1 MRRIAALLI
10 APLLLVTATACGSD
24 DSGKAGE
31 PPAVSGAADKK
42 PKIDKGEG
50 GPPKDLKVKVLKE
63 GDGAKLQKGDALTAN
78 YLGQLWDG
86 KVFDNSWDRGQPAT
100 FEIGTG
106 KVVKGWDEGLVGQ
119 KLGSRVELVIPP
131 DKGYGEQGQGEQIP
145 PKSTLVFV
153 VDLKSVTPNKPSGK
167 VVEQKNEDL
176 PKVGTNTDGKAP
188 SVTVPKDKDAPSKTQ
203 SETIIEGTGKTVGKD
218 DTIQTHFEA
227 VLWKDSKPLDNTW
240 QQSGMQAVA
249 LKSLPGWQEGLAGKK
264 VGSRVLLVV
273 PKSALT
279 EAQQKQFDSAVVFVV
294 DILGV
299 N

>member
-24 DSGKAGE
+24 DSGKSGE

-42 PKIDKGEG
+42 PKIEKGAG
-50 GPPKDLKVKVLKE
+50 DPPKDLKVKVLKE
-63 GDGAKLQKGDALTAN
+63 GDGATLKKGDALTAN

-131 DKGYGEQGQGEQIP
+131 DKGYGDQGQGQTIP

-153 VDLKSVTPNKPSGK
+153 VDLKSVTSNKPEGK
-167 VVEQKNEDL
+167 VVEQKNEAL

-188 SVTVPKDKDAPSKTQ
+188 SVTIPKGDAPEKQQ
-203 SETIIEGTGKTVGKD
+203 SETIIEGNGKAVGKD
-218 DTIQTHFEA
+218 DTVQTQFEA
-227 VLWKDSKPLDNTW
+227 FLWKDSKPLDNTW
-240 QQSGMQAVA
+240 SQSGIQSVA

-264 VGSRVLLVV
+264 VGSRVLMVV

-279 EAQQKQFDSAVVFVV
+279 AEQQKQFDSPVVFVV
-294 DILGV
+294 DILGIG
-299 N
+299 

>member
-31 PPAVSGAADKK
+31 PPAVSGEADKK

-50 GPPKDLKVKVLKE
+50 DPPKDLKIKVLKE

-153 VDLKSVTPNKPSGK
+153 VDLKSVTPNKPTGK

-188 SVTVPKDKDAPSKTQ
+188 SVTVPKDKDAPSKVQ
-203 SETIIEGTGKTVGKD
+203 SETIIEGTGKPVGKD

>member
-1 MRRIAALLI
+1 MI

-31 PPAVSGAADKK
+31 PPAVSGEADKK
-42 PKIDKGEG
+42 PKIDKGKG
-50 GPPKDLKVKVLKE
+50 DPPKDLKIKVLKE

-153 VDLKSVTPNKPSGK
+153 VDLKSVTPNKPTGK

-188 SVTVPKDKDAPSKTQ
+188 SVTIPKDKDAPSKTQ
-203 SETIIEGTGKTVGKD
+203 SETIIEGTGKPVGKD
-218 DTIQTHFEA
+218 ATIQTHFEA

-240 QQSGMQAVA
+240 QQSGMQSVA